1 MSNSAEAKNKAE
13 LDFMAQLMR
22 MVKLESYDM
31 MLEMIRCKILLKAVL
46 WCIGSKKHLSIKKP
60 LFNPHAAV
68 AQKIADQR
76 WLIANSAK
84 K

>member
-46 WCIGSKKHLSIKKP
+46 
-60 LFNPHAAV
+60 
-68 AQKIADQR
+68 
-76 WLIANSAK
+76 
-84 K
+84 